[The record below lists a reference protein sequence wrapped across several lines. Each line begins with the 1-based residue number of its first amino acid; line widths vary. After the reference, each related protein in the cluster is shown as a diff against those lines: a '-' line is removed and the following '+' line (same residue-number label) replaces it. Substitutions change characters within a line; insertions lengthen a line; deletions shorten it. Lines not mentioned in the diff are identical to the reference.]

1 MNKSFLNLPAW
12 QTGPFIYVDC
22 GARDE
27 LTNSLVD
34 LFPEGRYVGFEPDP
48 EEYNRL
54 CQQAK
59 DRYSYFPVAVGGSSE
74 TRILHLTGNP
84 QCSSLLMPNHSFWT
98 KFIDCAPQIEVR
110 ETREVQTVALDS
122 YLPAA
127 EIDHI
132 DFLKLDTQGTELEIL
147 HGAEKFLSTCIL
159 GLKVE
164 VEFSPMYL
172 DQPLFSDVDAYLRQ
186 FDFMLFDI
194 LRHRYRRQ
202 NYPRDLD
209 TRGQLLY
216 GDAFY
221 LKDYQYLAE
230 KDKKQEAARLAV
242 IASFH
247 GFHDYALEITDF
259 LLQGGAGALNSEE
272 TRALTSARLEYM
284 SSLATRPWWVKLM
297 ILLAH
302 SPLRF
307 LFRVMGF
314 MSKSFA
320 EEYKCVTAKRNF
332 NWSD

>member
-1 MNKSFLNLPAW
+1 MNDSLLRLFAW
-12 QTGPFIYVDC
+12 QTKPFIYVDC

-27 LTNSLVD
+27 LTNPLVD
-34 LFPEGRYVGFEPDP
+34 LFPGGKYVGFEPD
-48 EEYNRL
+48 EMEYNKLR
-54 CQQAK
+54 QQTR
-59 DRYSYFPVAVGGSSE
+59 DGYRYFPVAVGKSSE
-74 TRILHLTGNP
+74 RRTLYVTGNP

-122 YLPAA
+122 YLPAV

-147 HGAEKFLSTCIL
+147 HGAEKFLSTCVL

-172 DQPLFSDVDAYLRQ
+172 AQPLFSDVDAYLRR
-186 FDFMLFDI
+186 FNFMLFDL
-194 LRHRYRRQ
+194 LRHRYRRE

-230 KDKKQEAARLAV
+230 KGKKQEATKLAV

-247 GFHDYALEITDF
+247 GFHDYALEIIDF

-272 TRALTSARLEYM
+272 MKALTSARLDYV
-284 SSLATRPWWVKLM
+284 SSLASRPWWVRLM
-297 ILLAH
+297 GLLAH
-302 SPLRF
+302 SPLRR
-307 LFRVMGF
+307 LFRVMGLIGKRLGDDY
-314 MSKSFA
+314 KS
-320 EEYKCVTAKRNF
+320 VTVKRNF